1 MERTYNAVYLKV
13 PEGFV
18 GFVEELPGVSTQGA
32 DLDEAR
38 RNLSDAV
45 ETVLEANRALTLI
58 ATDGEEVIREPV
70 SVSTLE

>member
-1 MERTYNAVYLKV
+1 MDRTFNAVYLKV

-32 DLDEAR
+32 SLDEAR

-58 ATDGEEVIREPV
+58 ATDGEEVIREPI
-70 SVSTLE
+70 SVSTRE